1 MSTMR
6 YPFVSVIVCTLNRKE
21 FLRRCLNEL
30 LNVNY
35 PESQYKIIVV
45 DGGSVDGTENMV
57 KNEFPSVKYVVEKR
71 SGVSYARN
79 KGLEI
84 ARGEVIAF
92 TDDDCIVTKDWLYN
106 LVISFDSPEIGAVG
120 GPVRFT
126 RKIPRKLLVKAA
138 LGGYDLGERRQFV
151 GYLVTSN
158 IAVKRKVFRK
168 IRFDENLG
176 RKGDMLFD
184 NEDIDF
190 CERILRMGYK
200 LVYNPKAIVY
210 HNINPE
216 RIKVKYIL
224 VRAFYSGKSLYLMK
238 RKYARSSVHLFRDIV
253 RSTIGAALLFLFN
266 INLENFYFLIR
277 NFSMC
282 LAFINLI

>member
-1 MSTMR
+1 MR